1 MKHQV
6 KDLIEST
13 ERILVQADEKADE
26 AAKQWLADHEQFY
39 RALRDR
45 MTQRLRKKEPITEQ
59 DFRDTVGKSDLGY
72 GRRRAFDDLRRRPMT
87 ALRQTRPRG
96 HLDIFYSDLVAFRDS
111 MRGLDQEEV
120 TDRDLTD
127 LGFNRYGAVINRLQ
141 NPDRYWGN
149 QVIW

>member
-1 MKHQV
+1 MKYQV
-6 KDLIEST
+6 KDLIEAT
-13 ERILVQADEKADE
+13 ERIIAQADQKADE
-26 AAKQWLADHEQFY
+26 AAKKWMADHEQFY

-45 MTQRLRKKEPITEQ
+45 MTQRLRKHEPITEQ
-59 DFRDTVGKSDLGY
+59 DFEETVGKTDLGY
-72 GRRRAFDDLRRRPMT
+72 GRRRAFHDPRRTPIT
-87 ALRQTRPRG
+87 SLRQTRPRG
-96 HLDIFYSDLVAFRDS
+96 HLNIFYSDIVALRDTL
-111 MRGLDQEEV
+111 RDLDREEI

>member
-1 MKHQV
+1 MKYQV
-6 KDLIEST
+6 KDLIEAT
-13 ERILVQADEKADE
+13 ERVIAQADEKAYV
-26 AAKQWLADHEQFY
+26 ARLAWLAEHEEAF

-45 MTQRLRKKEPITEQ
+45 MTQRLRKHEPITEQ
-59 DFRDTVGKSDLGY
+59 DFKDTLGVLDVGY
-72 GRRRAFDDLRRRPMT
+72 GKRRAYHDPRRTPIT

-96 HLDIFYSDLVAFRDS
+96 HLNIFYSDIVALRDTL
-111 MRGLDQEEV
+111 RGLGRDEV

-141 NPDRYWGN
+141 NPDRYWGS